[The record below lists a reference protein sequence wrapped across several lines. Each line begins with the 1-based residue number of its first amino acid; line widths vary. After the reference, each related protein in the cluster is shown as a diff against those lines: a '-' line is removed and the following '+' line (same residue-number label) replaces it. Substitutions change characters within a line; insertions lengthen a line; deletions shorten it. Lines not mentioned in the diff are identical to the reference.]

1 MEIKKDVSLNEFQA
15 QLNRI
20 EAGLIAQKQVLTF
33 SEWCKY
39 CGFSESYGYKISSQ
53 GKAPGMSKPNGKMLY
68 FSKEITNS
76 WLLQNPIKT
85 ADAIEKEAVSYVTL
99 NKEGRAA

>member
-1 MEIKKDVSLNEFQA
+1 MVKNEITVTELKA
-15 QLNRI
+15 QLDRI
-20 EAGLIAQKQVLTF
+20 ESGLVAQKQVLTF

-39 CGFSESYGYKISSQ
+39 CGFSESYGYKISSL

-68 FSKEITNS
+68 FNKEITNN

-85 ADAIEKEAVSYVTL
+85 ADTIEKEAVSYVTL
-99 NKEGRAA
+99 NKKGRAA

>member
-1 MEIKKDVSLNEFQA
+1 MVEINEIKQ

-20 EAGLIAQKQVLTF
+20 ESGLLAQKTVFTF
-33 SEWCKY
+33 SEWCSY

-68 FSKEITNS
+68 FSKDATDK
-76 WLLQNPIKT
+76 WLQSNPIKT
-85 ADAIEKEAVSYVTL
+85 AQEIEQEAANYLVLGKKGGV
-99 NKEGRAA
+99 R

>member
-1 MEIKKDVSLNEFQA
+1 MIKNEIEVTEIQA

-20 EAGLIAQKQVLTF
+20 EAGLVAQKQVLTF

-53 GKAPGMSKPNGKMLY
+53 CKAPGMSKPNGKMLY
-68 FSKEITNS
+68 FNKEITNN
-76 WLLQNPIKT
+76 WLMQNPIKT
-85 ADAIEKEAVSYVTL
+85 TDAIEKEAISYVTL
-99 NKEGRAA
+99 NKKGGLK